1 MGPFSYLLSFSLTL
15 PSDLS
20 FCSCSTRSL
29 TRLLI
34 LRSIHSFVL
43 IALSFFFVYVFV
55 FLCVCVCFSL
65 SLSLF
70 LPLSFSFSDLSSGRD
85 GTMNYLWMAPR
96 NKSNR
101 SRSRDPAPWYI
112 SVTINLI
119 ELLTKGKV
127 INFVAMSPRMLPI
140 GMSLIRT
147 GQTFLSNALRITG
160 AGWRCKYPKRY
171 LTIFRFYIVKGNVNS
186 AISWRYLFHAADKFY
201 RTCLFVFTA
210 SFHLYLFS
218 RIYFFPTRVITKL
231 TCKWNFSIFVWVLRN
246 LR

>member
-55 FLCVCVCFSL
+55 FLCVCVLL

-70 LPLSFSFSDLSSGRD
+70 LSLSFSFSDLSSGRD